1 MWQILLAFV
10 DAWNPRRN
18 ISVLDECSSTRL
30 YFIPNAMLCLFN
42 YFLGTMISW
51 MKHHNFFSRCT
62 TIKNCIFPHDK
73 RVVRKAPASGVRGRF
88 DQPFTWSFSRRRMA
102 IRDILQ
108 EQDTAYGL
116 WYLIPMSAMLLM
128 VAWVILATH
137 PYPQAGSENALLL
150 LLLLRRSSSIATILY
165 ASCARNFAV
174 VVNLKFAA
182 GCSQSLFM
190 FVCL

>member
-1 MWQILLAFV
+1 
-10 DAWNPRRN
+10 
-18 ISVLDECSSTRL
+18 
-30 YFIPNAMLCLFN
+30 MLSLFN

-51 MKHHNFFSRCT
+51 MKHNT
-62 TIKNCIFPHDK
+62 IIKNCIFPHDK

-150 LLLLRRSSSIATILY
+150 LLLRRRSSSIATILY

>member
-1 MWQILLAFV
+1 MNVVVLVVLHTKCNVIPIQLFF
-10 DAWNPRRN
+10 RN
-18 ISVLDECSSTRL
+18 NDIMNEAQYHHQKL
-30 YFIPNAMLCLFN
+30 YFSAWWK
-42 YFLGTMISW
+42 S
-51 MKHHNFFSRCT
+51 S
-62 TIKNCIFPHDK
+62 
-73 RVVRKAPASGVRGRF
+73 VRKLLVSGVRGRF

-116 WYLIPMSAMLLM
+116 WYLIPMSAAMLLM